1 MFRPY
6 KENVMPAC
14 ALNLKSESETTTF
27 SPVKRMVNVL
37 FPTNICALFTPHP
50 ILPGSDIH
58 SYNYFAHSCH
68 FTYLYLSLLNS

>member
-27 SPVKRMVNVL
+27 SPVKIMVNVI
-37 FPTNICALFTPHP
+37 FPNNICVLFNPHP
-50 ILPGSDIH
+50 TLPGFDTH
-58 SYNYFAHSCH
+58 CHNHFAHSCY
-68 FTYLYLSLLNS
+68 FTYLNLNLLN